1 MTRARDGGRN
11 VNSFISDFV
20 SFLKVGFRK
29 MVSLLTPGE
38 VARRLGVS
46 RQTLM
51 RWRARGVG
59 PDFMQ
64 VGELVRYVP
73 ESVDDYAAGR
83 VREQ

>member
-1 MTRARDGGRN
+1 M
-11 VNSFISDFV
+11 S
-20 SFLKVGFRK
+20 
-29 MVSLLTPGE
+29 SLLTPGE
-38 VARRLGVS
+38 VARRLSVS

-51 RWRARGVG
+51 RWRDHGVG
-59 PDFMQ
+59 PQYMR

>member
-1 MTRARDGGRN
+1 M
-11 VNSFISDFV
+11 S
-20 SFLKVGFRK
+20 
-29 MVSLLTPGE
+29 SLLTPGE
-38 VARRLGVS
+38 VSRRLGVS

-73 ESVDDYAAGR
+73 ESVDAYASGK
-83 VREQ
+83 VREPNV

>member
-1 MTRARDGGRN
+1 MCLFLDSRPRRRAHLLLR
-11 VNSFISDFV
+11 F
-20 SFLKVGFRK
+20 FLKAGLQ

-73 ESVDDYAAGR
+73 ESVDAYASGR
-83 VREQ
+83 VREPNA

>member
-1 MTRARDGGRN
+1 MTAPATAGAPLPCF
-11 VNSFISDFV
+11 SSDFV

-29 MVSLLTPGE
+29 MASLLTPGE

-51 RWRARGVG
+51 RWRDRGVG
-59 PDFMQ
+59 PQYMQ

-73 ESVDDYAAGR
+73 ESVDAYASGK